1 MNSRIPVI
9 IDSDGGIDDSAALW
23 WMTSCGLFEIVAIT
37 VVYGNVPLRQ
47 AANNI
52 VATVRAAGLHGVPVA
67 LGAESSLAAKPIKD
81 HATHIHGDSGLGDR
95 RIDEQGFSYNME
107 TASDLIVRLC
117 NERPGEIS
125 VLGLGPATNIALA
138 LRQDHYLASKI
149 MDMTYM
155 GGTVHP
161 PGNITPVATFNVGSD
176 PVAAKEMFEA
186 DWQRPPLLV
195 PFDTSIRCTM
205 GSTEF
210 ELADLKITAAAEFLA
225 DPLAYY
231 RESTRMQMPTESRG
245 SELAIHDAL
254 TAMTLAFPD
263 IVEVKQLPVTVDVG
277 GDAAWGMT
285 VVDHRA
291 KATNQVTSR
300 EPESLHYR
308 TPFKKSIWRLA
319 INADTELF
327 RKNLRKMFGESE

>member
-1 MNSRIPVI
+1 MCIR
-9 IDSDGGIDDSAALW
+9 D
-23 WMTSCGLFEIVAIT
+23 
-37 VVYGNVPLRQ
+37 R
-47 AANNI
+47 

-138 LRQDHYLASKI
+138 LKQDSDLASKI

-186 DWQRPPLLV
+186 DWQKPPLLV
-195 PFDTSIRCTM
+195 PFDTSIRL
-205 GSTEF
+205 SLIHISE
-210 ELADLKITAAAEFLA
+210 
-225 DPLAYY
+225 P
-231 RESTRMQMPTESRG
+231 TRP
-245 SELAIHDAL
+245 
-254 TAMTLAFPD
+254 
-263 IVEVKQLPVTVDVG
+263 
-277 GDAAWGMT
+277 
-285 VVDHRA
+285 
-291 KATNQVTSR
+291 
-300 EPESLHYR
+300 Y
-308 TPFKKSIWRLA
+308 
-319 INADTELF
+319 
-327 RKNLRKMFGESE
+327 